1 MDIEKCKRCKHHA
14 SYYHG
19 SNANN
24 ITFSHRCYWS
34 ILDAEKVTEDKCHFE
49 WEINDFLKECEEL
62 CRNPYTYNYD
72 HMPSGFCNGHKVG
85 AYDGS
90 WHSIII
96 DGAVCTMA
104 YCTDENP
111 DGNVT
116 YVYRGK
122 EMTWKEYVRE
132 KLTESV
138 PFSALMYV
146 NPQFEKSC

>member
-1 MDIEKCKRCKHHA
+1 
-14 SYYHG
+14 
-19 SNANN
+19 
-24 ITFSHRCYWS
+24 
-34 ILDAEKVTEDKCHFE
+34 
-49 WEINDFLKECEEL
+49 
-62 CRNPYTYNYD
+62 
-72 HMPSGFCNGHKVG
+72 
-85 AYDGS
+85 
-90 WHSIII
+90 
-96 DGAVCTMA
+96 MA

-146 NPQFEKSC
+146 SPQFEKSC